1 MKNLKRL
8 LSGLLACALICGVM
22 MFGTS
27 TAAASDFYD
36 VPGTASYAEAVA
48 WCKEHGI
55 MAGTSDTTF
64 DPNGTLSRA
73 MLATTLYR
81 VAGSPAVGRSPSYTD
96 AVPGSWYADALVWCA
111 DTGLMS
117 GYGGGVFGVN
127 DPVTREQMVTVLWRQ
142 QGSPA
147 VQNTQTLPG
156 VSAWASD
163 AVKWAIFGQILELQK
178 GQINP
183 KDSALRSQVAVALY
197 QTLKE
202 DEPAEG
208 TYPENNWNDWDN
220 PSETTPKP
228 THTHA
233 WATTWSNNDI
243 YHWHN
248 CIADGCTVTANAD
261 KDGYAR
267 HTWNDGR
274 VIIEPTTEAEGVR
287 TYTCTVCPA
296 TRTESIDKL
305 PSFDPTPAPGSAT
318 LETTTYT
325 VNGVDFT
332 MVLVEAGTFTMGSS
346 TTQSALSPRTVTLDQ
361 DYLMGE
367 TEVTEALW
375 NAVMGNG
382 GGSNSMPKTS
392 VTWSSTFTFLDKLNQ
407 IAHDQ
412 GIIPD
417 NLSFHLPSEAQWEFA
432 AKGGNLSQGYTY
444 SGSNNINDVA
454 QTQENSGT
462 SPVAVK
468 QKSPN
473 ELGLYDMSG
482 NAYEWVNETVSGG
495 HVKKGG
501 SNYHSFRSE
510 PYLYTPEGRYIYSST
525 DWTIGFR
532 ICLY

>member
-1 MKNLKRL
+1 MKNVKRL
-8 LSGLLACALICGVM
+8 LSGLLACALICGVVLS
-22 MFGTS
+22 GAS
-27 TAAASDFYD
+27 TASASDYSD
-36 VPGTASYAEAVA
+36 VSDSAAYADAVA
-48 WCKEHGI
+48 WCKENGI

-81 VAGSPAVGRSPSYTD
+81 AAGSPAVGRAPSYTD
-96 AVPGSWYADALVWCA
+96 AVLGSWYADALVWCA

-127 DPVTREQMVTVLWRQ
+127 DPVTREQMATVLWRQ
-142 QGSPA
+142 QGRPA
-147 VQNTQTLPG
+147 VQNTQALPG
-156 VSAWASD
+156 VSTWAAD
-163 AVKWAIFGQILELQK
+163 AVKWAVFGQILELQN

-202 DEPAEG
+202 DEPAAPDVEQSG
-208 TYPENNWNDWDN
+208 NFEL
-220 PSETTPKP
+220 
-228 THTHA
+228 
-233 WATTWSNNDI
+233 
-243 YHWHN
+243 
-248 CIADGCTVTANAD
+248 VTS
-261 KDGYAR
+261 
-267 HTWNDGR
+267 
-274 VIIEPTTEAEGVR
+274 
-287 TYTCTVCPA
+287 TYT
-296 TRTESIDKL
+296 I
-305 PSFDPTPAPGSAT
+305 
-318 LETTTYT
+318 
-325 VNGVDFT
+325 NNVDFT
-332 MVLVEAGTFTMGSS
+332 MVLVEAGTFTMGSNS
-346 TTQSALSPRTVTLDQ
+346 TRTALSERTVTLDQ
-361 DYLMGE
+361 NYLMGE

-392 VTWSSTFTFLDKLNQ
+392 VTWSSTFTFLDNLNQ
-407 IAHDQ
+407 IAHTQ
-412 GIIPD
+412 GIIPAD
-417 NLSFHLPSEAQWEFA
+417 VNFHLPSEAQWEFA

-444 SGSNNINDVA
+444 SGGNNINEVA

-482 NAYEWVNETVSGG
+482 NAYEWVDQREGSGY
-495 HVKKGG
+495 VKKGG
-501 SNYHSFRSE
+501 SNYHSFSSE

>member
-1 MKNLKRL
+1 
-8 LSGLLACALICGVM
+8 
-22 MFGTS
+22 
-27 TAAASDFYD
+27 
-36 VPGTASYAEAVA
+36 
-48 WCKEHGI
+48 
-55 MAGTSDTTF
+55 
-64 DPNGTLSRA
+64 
-73 MLATTLYR
+73 
-81 VAGSPAVGRSPSYTD
+81 
-96 AVPGSWYADALVWCA
+96 
-111 DTGLMS
+111 
-117 GYGGGVFGVN
+117 
-127 DPVTREQMVTVLWRQ
+127 
-142 QGSPA
+142 
-147 VQNTQTLPG
+147 
-156 VSAWASD
+156 
-163 AVKWAIFGQILELQK
+163 
-178 GQINP
+178 
-183 KDSALRSQVAVALY
+183 
-197 QTLKE
+197 
-202 DEPAEG
+202 
-208 TYPENNWNDWDN
+208 
-220 PSETTPKP
+220 
-228 THTHA
+228 
-233 WATTWSNNDI
+233 
-243 YHWHN
+243 
-248 CIADGCTVTANAD
+248 
-261 KDGYAR
+261 
-267 HTWNDGR
+267 
-274 VIIEPTTEAEGVR
+274 
-287 TYTCTVCPA
+287 
-296 TRTESIDKL
+296 
-305 PSFDPTPAPGSAT
+305 
-318 LETTTYT
+318 
-325 VNGVDFT
+325 

-417 NLSFHLPSEAQWEFA
+417 NVSFHLPSEAQWEFA